1 MGQPYAVVI
10 GGANVDICGA
20 SDAPVIAGDSNPG
33 KVSISVGGVGRN
45 IADNLARLGG
55 TCYLLSAIGC
65 DSFGQMIRT
74 QTEAAGVNMAS
85 VLESG
90 DYPTPCYLSVLD
102 ECGDLSV
109 AINDM
114 SAVSNISPDYLEQ
127 HASLIDGANLVI
139 IDANLP
145 VETLR
150 FISERFGYHYIIAD
164 GVSASKVGKFAGI
177 ISAINV
183 LKVNL
188 AEGRVLCDM
197 PDGTPERVALA
208 LFERGSENIFITLGA
223 DGVYFKAQDQQ
234 GLEKPVKNVK
244 QVQNVTGAG
253 DAFVAG
259 LAYGYLDGW
268 PIHKTVSFANAA
280 AYFATQ
286 SAETINKHM
295 SHAAVMRIM
304 D

>member
-1 MGQPYAVVI
+1 MI

-20 SDAPVIAGDSNPG
+20 SDATIIKGDSNPG

-55 TCYLLSAIGC
+55 TCLLLSAIGS
-65 DSFGQMIRT
+65 DSFGQLIRT
-74 QTEAAGVNMAS
+74 QTKAAGVNMTS

-90 DYPTPCYLSVLD
+90 EYPTSCYLSVLD

-114 SAVSNISPDYLEQ
+114 SAVSAITPGYLKQ
-127 HASLIDGANLVI
+127 HVSLIDEAKLMI

-145 VETLR
+145 IETLR
-150 FISERFGYHYIIAD
+150 FISERFGDHYTIAD

-177 ISAINV
+177 LSTINL

-188 AEGRVLCDM
+188 AEGRVLSDLS
-197 PDGTPERVALA
+197 DGIPEQVASA
-208 LFERGSENIFITLGA
+208 LFECGCENIFITLGA
-223 DGVYFKAQDQQ
+223 DGVYFKTQCQQ

-259 LAYGYLDGW
+259 LAYGYLEGW
-268 PIHKTVSFANAA
+268 PIHKAVIFANAA
-280 AYFATQ
+280 AYLATQ
-286 SAETINKHM
+286 SADTINAEM
-295 SHAAVMRIM
+295 SLSAVMRIM